1 MKHLTVSSQ
10 GKINAEQPDE
20 DSPRLHGYW
29 LVLARLL
36 WIALAA
42 LILILYFF
50 GFPAAFHY
58 YKTLCIGPGCNGP
71 QLTPAQF
78 RIFSAQGFSL
88 DFFAIYNLS
97 IQFIFVAVWFLVAAL
112 IFWHKSNER
121 VAWFVSLMLLTFGA
135 TFPDPLGALAEQQ
148 HVWWWPVNIV
158 FFLGVV
164 SLILCFFIF
173 PNGRF
178 VPRWTRLI
186 ALMWIVWNVYWLF
199 KTGFLAFPGSWL
211 LSYLFLLALGI
222 IVQIFRYRSVSHG
235 FQRQQTKWVVYGFS
249 TAILGFLLLSIGDHA
264 PFFHQN
270 LNPFVTMIINPAYYI
285 LMLLIPGSFSI
296 AILRSRLWDID
307 IIINRTLVYAT
318 LTVLL
323 ALVYFGLIFA
333 LQYLL
338 RGIISQNNDVAI
350 VVSTLAIA
358 ALFQPLRHRIQAM
371 IDRRFYRRKYDA
383 AKTLEAFSATLRN
396 ELDLNQLR
404 EHLIT
409 VVQDTMQPSHVSLW
423 LREPANK
430 HPHPD
435 RIPPK

>member
-1 MKHLTVSSQ
+1 MKHPTVVSQ
-10 GKINAEQPDE
+10 GKISSEPADE
-20 DSPRLHGYW
+20 DSSHFHGYW
-29 LVLARLL
+29 LVLARSL

-58 YKTLCIGPGCNGP
+58 YKTLCIGAGCNGP
-71 QLTPAQF
+71 QLTPEQW
-78 RIFSAQGFSL
+78 RMFSAQGLSL

-97 IQFIFVAVWFLVAAL
+97 IELIFVSVWFLVAAL
-112 IFWHKSNER
+112 IFWHKSHER

-135 TFPDPLGALAEQQ
+135 TFPDPLEALAEQQ
-148 HVWWWPVNIV
+148 PVWWWPVNIV
-158 FFLGVV
+158 LFLGVV

-178 VPRWTRLI
+178 VPPWTRLI

-199 KTGFLAFPGSWL
+199 KTGFLAFPGAWL
-211 LSYLFLLALGI
+211 LSYLLLLGLGI
-222 IVQIFRYRSVSHG
+222 IVQIFRYRRVSNA

-249 TAILGFLLLSIGDHA
+249 SAILGFLLLSIGDHA
-264 PFFHQN
+264 PFFHEH
-270 LNPFVTMIINPAYYI
+270 LNPFVTLIINPAYYL

-307 IIINRTLVYAT
+307 VIINRTLVYGT
-318 LTVLL
+318 LTGML

-338 RGIISQNNDVAI
+338 RGMISQQNDVAI

-358 ALFQPLRHRIQAM
+358 ALFQPLRHRIQAI

-383 AKTLEAFSATLRN
+383 AKVVTAFSASLRN
-396 ELDLNQLR
+396 EVDLNELR
-404 EHLIT
+404 EHLIS
-409 VVQDTMQPSHVSLW
+409 VVQETMQPSHISLW
-423 LREPANK
+423 LREPASK
-430 HPHPD
+430 RSRSDHMQP
-435 RIPPK
+435 